1 MREDAPMIRLRQIAV
16 AARRL
21 DPVVDELCAR
31 FGLSVC
37 FRDPGVAEFG
47 LVNALMTVGDQ
58 FLEVVA
64 PATSPT
70 AAGRL
75 LDKRCGADQ
84 QDAVTGYMVIYDVDD
99 LDRREEHVR
108 ARGARV
114 VWRGDFPS
122 IRGRHLH
129 PGDIGG
135 AIVSIDQPNPAGSW
149 RWAGVGWTA
158 HTDTSVVSAIA
169 GVVIGA
175 HDPGTMRARWTDL
188 GIGHGVRF
196 RPAGPAGEGVDEL
209 ELVATDR
216 DRAGEVVVLDRLTVR
231 LV

>member
-1 MREDAPMIRLRQIAV
+1 MIRLRQV
-16 AARRL
+16 AIVARRL
-21 DPVVDELCAR
+21 DPVVDRLCEQ

-37 FRDPGVAEFG
+37 YRDPGVAEFG

-70 AAGRL
+70 TAGRL
-75 LDKRCGADQ
+75 LDKRCGAGHH
-84 QDAVTGYMVIYDVDD
+84 DAVTGYMVIYDVDD
-99 LDRREEHVR
+99 LDRREAHIVGC
-108 ARGARV
+108 GARV
-114 VWRGDFPS
+114 VWSGDFAA

-129 PGDIGG
+129 PADVGG
-135 AIVSIDQPNPAGSW
+135 AIVSIDQPSPAGSW
-149 RWAGVGWTA
+149 RWAGLDWVA
-158 HTDTSVVSAIA
+158 HADNSVVSGLA

-175 HDPGTMRARWTDL
+175 HDPAAMRLRWAEL
-188 GIGHGVRF
+188 GLGSGVRF
-196 RPAGPAGEGVDEL
+196 QPAGAAGEGVDEL

-216 DRAGEVVVLDRLTVR
+216 SRAGEELVLDRLTIR